1 MNYVLRPHQI
11 NVLLGTRPRILNS
24 QPSYDVQFQLNLC
37 LK

>member
-1 MNYVLRPHQI
+1 MNYVRGPHQI
-11 NVLLGTRPRILNS
+11 DVLLETSPRVLNS